1 MGRVRR
7 WLHRIAWL
15 LKSLF
20 LNLTPAR
27 RVLLALALLLL
38 CVRAQGRGDG
48 QSLQI
53 DFGGLPV
60 ALLLLLLM
68 LELKDKGTLAR
79 RCLARDRE
87 TRGLRIGL

>member
-1 MGRVRR
+1 MGRVWR

-38 CVRAQGRGDG
+38 CVRAQWRGDG
-48 QSLQI
+48 QSLQFE
-53 DFGGLPV
+53 FGGVPV
-60 ALLLLLLM
+60 P
-68 LELKDKGTLAR
+68 
-79 RCLARDRE
+79 
-87 TRGLRIGL
+87 